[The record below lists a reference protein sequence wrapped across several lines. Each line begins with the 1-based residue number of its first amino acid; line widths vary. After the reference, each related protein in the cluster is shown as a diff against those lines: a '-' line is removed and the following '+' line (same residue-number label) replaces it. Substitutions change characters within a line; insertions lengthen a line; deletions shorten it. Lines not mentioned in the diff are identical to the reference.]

1 MAANQKIF
9 WYGTPGDDE
18 FFSPYDLNVIYGG
31 AGDDYIE
38 GRGDSVLIGGAGSDS
53 LNANG
58 TAVIRYSSVSD
69 SSGAQIDRISYF
81 AKEDRLDLTALGI
94 FGIGDGTQGTVQIVS
109 NTEYG
114 DYRTILR
121 SNDVDESGNRFELLL
136 RTDHTLTNAN
146 FQRLIA
152 GSDADDSVV
161 GTSAGAETLM
171 GYEGRDTL
179 SGLAGDDRLVGGLGG
194 DTLTGGSGADDFV
207 FSLVSDSIR
216 TSSGT
221 AHLAGRDLITD
232 FNAAEGDLIDLSTLG
247 YSGLGNGFN
256 GTLKVVVNGAGT
268 QTALKSLETDA
279 NGNQFEILFSG
290 NLKADLNRDTVDF
303 GNTTGPK
310 IITTL
315 NRDDKDVLGTG
326 GNDNLAGGVGNDQL
340 LGFQGNDIINGGAGN
355 DVMAGGMG
363 KDTLTGG
370 SGLDDFVYY
379 RTTDS
384 YRTAHASYSDL
395 ITDFE
400 SGDRLFILDLGF
412 ERTGNGRDG
421 TLKLDYNAE
430 QDRTYLRSF
439 EADADGRF
447 FQIAMNGNQT
457 RVPVIYD
464 GLVLDE
470 ALISIIG
477 VNPAEPVAW

>member
-18 FFSPYDLNVIYGG
+18 FFSSFDLNVIYGG

-38 GRGDSVLIGGAGSDS
+38 GRGDSVLIGGAGSDR

-58 TAVIRYSSVSD
+58 NAVIRYASISD
-69 SSGAQIDRISYF
+69 SSGSRIDHISYF
-81 AKEDRLDLTALGI
+81 AKEDLLDLTALGI
-94 FGIGDGTQGTVQIVS
+94 SGIGDGTHGTVQIV
-109 NTEYG
+109 NTTEYG
-114 DYRTILR
+114 NYRTLLR
-121 SNDVDESGNRFELLL
+121 SYDVDENGNRFELLL
-136 RTDHTLTNAN
+136 DTDHRLTNAN

-152 GSDADDSVV
+152 GTDTYEGVT

-171 GYEGRDTL
+171 GYKGRDNL
-179 SGLAGDDRLVGGLGG
+179 WGLAGDDRLVGGLGG
-194 DTLTGGSGADDFV
+194 DNLSGGTGADDFV
-207 FSLVSDSIR
+207 FSSMSDSIR
-216 TSSGT
+216 TSSGPAYT
-221 AHLAGRDLITD
+221 AGRDLVTD
-232 FNAAEGDLIDLSTLG
+232 FNAAEGDLIDLSALG
-247 YSGLGNGFN
+247 FSGLGNGFN

-268 QTALKSLETDA
+268 QTALKSLEADA
-279 NGNQFEILFSG
+279 DGNQFEILFAG
-290 NLKADLNRDTVDF
+290 DLKADLNRDTVDF

-315 NRDDKDVLGTG
+315 NRDDIDVLGTG
-326 GNDNLAGGVGNDQL
+326 GNDKLAGGVGSDQL

-363 KDTLTGG
+363 KDTLSGG

-384 YRTAHASYSDL
+384 YRTADASYSDL

-421 TLKLDYNAE
+421 TLKLDYNEE

-447 FQIAMNGNQT
+447 FQIAMSGNQT

-470 ALISIIG
+470 PLISIIG